1 MPQLPKPKFI
11 MIEKIKILMIDD
23 HPMIIE
29 GYQNTLLLT
38 KKESQELE
46 IDIANNCDEAISYMD
61 KSIQKE
67 LPYDVLFVDISLP
80 PSEDGVMSS
89 GEDLAEYARRI
100 LPNTKIIILTMFNES
115 FRIHNIIK
123 TIDPEGF
130 LIKSDLTSS
139 ELASAFQVV
148 LNNPPFYSG
157 TVNSHIRKT
166 ISSDIV
172 VDDKNRKILHLLS
185 QGVKTKN
192 LAAHLDISLSA
203 IEKRKKQLR
212 DIFEVNDGQDET
224 LLNEARKK
232 GFV

>member
-1 MPQLPKPKFI
+1 
-11 MIEKIKILMIDD
+11 MIEKLKILMIDD

-29 GYQNTLLLT
+29 GYQNTLLFA
-38 KKESQELE
+38 KKDNQELK
-46 IDIANNCDEAISYMD
+46 IDIANNCDQAIKYID
-61 KSIQKE
+61 KAVE
-67 LPYDVLFVDISLP
+67 DVPYDVLFVDISLP
-80 PSEDGVMSS
+80 PSSDGTMNS
-89 GEDLAEYARRI
+89 GEDLAEYTRKV
-100 LPNTKIIILTMFNES
+100 LPKAKIIILTMFNES

-139 ELASAFQVV
+139 ELASAFQAV

-166 ISSDIV
+166 IASDLV

-185 QGVKTKN
+185 KGVKTKN
-192 LAAHLDISLSA
+192 LAAHLDMSLSA
-203 IEKRKKQLR
+203 VEKRKKQLR
-212 DIFEVNDGQDET
+212 EIFEVEDGQDET
-224 LLNEARKK
+224 LLNKAKKK